1 VVGSLGFE
9 PETNRDIPRNFAFPS
24 LSGLQPTLPKSIL
37 AKLLAYSK
45 PMVDILHSIALGF
58 IAGLIPVYLGLLPLP
73 LFRRLSTSKRNLL
86 ISFSIGI
93 LLFLFVDVTGE
104 AVELSKQ
111 TAYSSFLFLIGLV
124 VGVGVPLAI
133 SSRKQRVSG
142 ESSTPGV
149 NSADKSLTAYIISGA
164 IGLHNLGE
172 GLALGAAY
180 AGGQLA
186 LTTILVI
193 GFALHNGTEGMA
205 IAGPISDIHIRAK
218 EPLLMGL
225 LAGFP
230 TIVGSIVGSMFYS
243 DLAGALFF
251 STAAGA
257 LLYVIIELTKRAYSP
272 KSTFTGI
279 VIGILLMYIT
289 DLLLSI

>member
-1 VVGSLGFE
+1 
-9 PETNRDIPRNFAFPS
+9 
-24 LSGLQPTLPKSIL
+24 
-37 AKLLAYSK
+37 
-45 PMVDILHSIALGF
+45 MVDILYSAALGF
-58 IAGLIPVYLGLLPLP
+58 VAGLIPVYLGLLPLP
-73 LFRRLSTSKRNLL
+73 FFRRLSVSKRNLL

-93 LLFLFVDVTGE
+93 LLFLFVDVTGH

-111 TAYSSFLFLIGLV
+111 TGYGSFLFAVGLV
-124 VGVGVPLAI
+124 MGVGIPFLI
-133 SSRKQRVSG
+133 SSRRQRISH
-142 ESSTPGV
+142 ESSVPAKS
-149 NSADKSLTAYIISGA
+149 NDKSLTAYIISVA

-186 LTTILVI
+186 LTTILLI

-205 IAGPISDIHIRAK
+205 ISGPVSDIHIRAR
-218 EPLLMGL
+218 ELILMGF

-230 TIVGSIVGSMFYS
+230 TVVGSIIGSIFYS

-257 LLYVIIELTKRAYSP
+257 LLYVIVELLRRTHSP
-272 KSTFTGI
+272 KSTLAGLL
-279 VIGILLMYIT
+279 IGILLMYFT